1 MIQTCV
7 PQQLLFSH
15 HSLSVCLNCPWTGSE
30 PESGVYTSVL
40 RVSVWFFSLCVCVC
54 VCGGGVCL
62 SVFKVWHMCFLS
74 ISSSH
79 TNQKTTDRP
88 PQPPPAPPAA
98 PSLTRS
104 SPSPPTQTCSTTPN
118 FNFFIF
124 DDFISIPLLCPRV
137 FVVYAAV
144 LIELLRSGYISEAAV
159 VFPKHNST
167 CSGKRSAR
175 AGRSFLYRPDIH
187 IWNSQRSD
195 SLICLWASGLYGEVV
210 PVSSERHLL
219 LREVGATW
227 VGGGFIVGTA
237 EAVYNPSM
245 GLIWAVMPISATL
258 CFIIGG
264 LFFAEPMRNNKYVTM
279 MDPFQIKYGKVPT
292 AALSLASLISE
303 IMWVTGTLIGLG
315 VTMSVILDLSYTV
328 SIWISAAVAITY
340 TLLGGLYS
348 VAYTDIIQ
356 LVLIFI
362 SLWLCVPFSMMS
374 PACWTSRR
382 RPTTTPTR
390 IRLGN
395 LGLQNFHQRT
405 LSATSSS
412 TAKITCFAAAFIVPT
427 LGIPPILL
435 GAVAASTIPHTL
447 LHLHHRH
454 RAVAAAVMSS
464 TDSALLS
471 AASIFTSNIYK
482 NILRPQA
489 SEREIQWV
497 IQGSVVVVGLA
508 GTSLTFLDNSVLMI
522 WLLRSDL
529 TYTLM
534 LPQLVCVLFFSVSN
548 GYGAVLGCATGMVLR
563 VLCGEPVLGI
573 PPVIKFPGCT
583 LVNGVYVQS
592 SPIRTICMLSAVAA
606 ILFFS
611 YVAAQ
616 LFNRGLIPEKY
627 DFFNVKR
634 SLPQNGDK
642 KEESQKLENENTEAS
657 QPMLESPL

>member
-1 MIQTCV
+1 M
-7 PQQLLFSH
+7 PQLLVFYS
-15 HSLSVCLNCPWTGSE
+15 SVASRLFDTSFKRP
-30 PESGVYTSVL
+30 SGA
-40 RVSVWFFSLCVCVC
+40 
-54 VCGGGVCL
+54 GV
-62 SVFKVWHMCFLS
+62 
-74 ISSSH
+74 
-79 TNQKTTDRP
+79 
-88 PQPPPAPPAA
+88 
-98 PSLTRS
+98 
-104 SPSPPTQTCSTTPN
+104 
-118 FNFFIF
+118 
-124 DDFISIPLLCPRV
+124 
-137 FVVYAAV
+137 
-144 LIELLRSGYISEAAV
+144 
-159 VFPKHNST
+159 
-167 CSGKRSAR
+167 R
-175 AGRSFLYRPDIH
+175 AGTGPRLQ
-187 IWNSQRSD
+187 NS
-195 SLICLWASGLYGEVV
+195 
-210 PVSSERHLL
+210 
-219 LREVGATW
+219 TW

-258 CFIIGG
+258 CFVIGG

-374 PACWTSRR
+374 PAVLDITQTAYNFTYQNPWVGSLDGDRAWR
-382 RPTTTPTR
+382 W
-390 IRLGN
+390 IDNFLLLGLGN

-435 GAVAASTIPHTL
+435 GAVAASTNWNLTAYGPLSPVERGETGLILPIVLQYLTPYYISIIGIG
-447 LHLHHRH
+447 
-454 RAVAAAVMSS
+454 AVAAAVMSS

-534 LPQLVCVLFFSVSN
+534 LPQLVCVLFFKVSN
-548 GYGAVLGCATGMVLR
+548 GYGAVLGCATGMLLR

-573 PPVIKFPGCT
+573 PPVLMFPGCA
-583 LVNGVYVQS
+583 LVNGVYVQTW
-592 SPIRTICMLSAVAA
+592 PIRTICMLSAVLA

-616 LFNRGLIPEKY
+616 LFDRGIIPEKF
-627 DFFNVKR
+627 DFFNVKHA
-634 SLPQNGDK
+634 LPQSGAK
-642 KEESQKLENENTEAS
+642 KEESLKLESEQTEAT
-657 QPMLESPL
+657 QPMLESPC